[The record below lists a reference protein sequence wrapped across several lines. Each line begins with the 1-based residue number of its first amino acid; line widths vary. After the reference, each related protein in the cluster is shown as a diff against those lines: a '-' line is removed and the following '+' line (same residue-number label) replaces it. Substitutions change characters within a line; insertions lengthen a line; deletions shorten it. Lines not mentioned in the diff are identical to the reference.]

1 MDGDVTFVPVGR
13 LPDRADHDRFV
24 VIGAGK
30 TAADAALWLLDAGVG
45 PSRIRWIRPR
55 DMWVNDRAG
64 LQPLAQVG
72 ALMAGL
78 ADDAEAGAHASD
90 LVDFCHRLEDAGRL
104 LRLDD
109 DVEPTMFRG
118 TMLSR
123 AEWEVLRTIEDV
135 VRLGRVRAVSAS
147 RIRLDD
153 GEIPLEPGTLVIDCS
168 ARGLSPA
175 PPVPVFAGDTIRLQQ
190 VRHNS
195 PTFNAALIAFV
206 EAHRDDDAEK
216 NRLTPPNPYPST
228 PRDMATM
235 LVRTW
240 ASSRVWQGEPD
251 VQRWIDASRLNLMR
265 GLGERMGDPRVRAA
279 VQRFVTHVPEAS
291 RRLPTLR

>member
-1 MDGDVTFVPVGR
+1 MDGDVAFVPVGR
-13 LPDRADHDRFV
+13 LPERAADHDRFV

-135 VRLGRVRAVSAS
+135 VRRGR
-147 RIRLDD
+147 
-153 GEIPLEPGTLVIDCS
+153 
-168 ARGLSPA
+168 
-175 PPVPVFAGDTIRLQQ
+175 
-190 VRHNS
+190 
-195 PTFNAALIAFV
+195 
-206 EAHRDDDAEK
+206 AHRDDDAEK

-265 GLGERMGDPRVRAA
+265 VLGERMGDPQVRAA
-279 VQRFVTHVPEAS
+279 VQRFVAHVPEAS
-291 RRLPTLR
+291 RRLPALR